1 MAGFLDREGLGIV
14 LVAVLVVG
22 LLAAGAY
29 VLWNP
34 PAEDPGG
41 DATTG
46 TSAGSDPPLVIADST
61 MEFLYPGEEGRTVL
75 ELLKQDHVVA
85 LDSELLLF
93 GSIVLQI
100 DSFSAGPDQYWIYY
114 RDTLR
119 GDRSPEVCTT
129 TAGETIRWVLT
140 RRR

>member
-1 MAGFLDREGLGIV
+1 MAGFMDREGIAIV
-14 LVAVLVVG
+14 LVGVLIVG

-34 PAEDPGG
+34 PAEDPPP
-41 DATTG
+41 DTAADTTI
-46 TSAGSDPPLVIADST
+46 TVPRVVSDTTL
-61 MEFLYPGEEGRTVL
+61 EFRYVGEEGRTVL
-75 ELLKQDHVVA
+75 EQLKQHHEVV
-85 LDSELLLF
+85 LDSELILF

-100 DSFSAGPDQYWIYY
+100 DSFAAGPDQYWIYY
-114 RDTLR
+114 RDSLR

-129 TAGETIRWVLT
+129 AAGEQIRWVLT

>member
-1 MAGFLDREGLGIV
+1 MAGFMDREGIAIV

-22 LLAAGAY
+22 LLAGGAY

-34 PAEDPGG
+34 PAENLPPI
-41 DATTG
+41 TTAD
-46 TSAGSDPPLVIADST
+46 TTTAVPQVVSDTAL
-61 MEFLYPGEEGRTVL
+61 EFSYMGEEGRTVL
-75 ELLKQDHVVA
+75 ELLKRDHQIT
-85 LDSELLLF
+85 LDSELILF

-100 DSFSAGPDQYWIYY
+100 DSFTAGPDQYWIYY

-129 TAGETIRWVLT
+129 AAGEQIRWVLT